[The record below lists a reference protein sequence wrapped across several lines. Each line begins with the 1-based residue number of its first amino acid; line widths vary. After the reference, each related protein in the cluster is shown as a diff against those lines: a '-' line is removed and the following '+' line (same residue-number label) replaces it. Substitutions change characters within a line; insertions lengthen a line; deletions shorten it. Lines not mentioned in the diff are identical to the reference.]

1 MVSLMVFFAIA
12 KASNLLANAEQ
23 DCALKYSKST
33 ATIARCVNVAL
44 YTAIQSANKVDFKF
58 TP

>member
-1 MVSLMVFFAIA
+1 
-12 KASNLLANAEQ
+12 LANAEQ